1 MNDTARS
8 FLFAQANR
16 QADSRHTPRLGALIG
31 ICCSALW
38 AVQAGAQTGIYTCV
52 DAKGRRITSDR
63 PIVECLDREQ
73 RELNPSGSVRRVIT
87 PAPTAAE
94 RAQREAEKKA
104 EAEQQNRATED
115 KRKERLLASRYPN
128 QAAHD
133 KARTEALDQL
143 EAQVALAQQQMAA
156 LEQQRR
162 AIDEELE
169 FYKREPS
176 KAPPLLKRQLEENAQ
191 QRSTQSM
198 QIADLE
204 REKARVNTRFDDE
217 LTQLRRLWGNKA
229 P

>member
-1 MNDTARS
+1 MNDTARA
-8 FLFAQANR
+8 FPTAQASIEAGCGRINSLR
-16 QADSRHTPRLGALIG
+16 FAAGVFGVFWSFA
-31 ICCSALW
+31 
-38 AVQAGAQTGIYTCV
+38 AGAQSSAIYTCV
-52 DAKGRRITSDR
+52 DGKGRRITSDR

-73 RELNPSGSVRRVIT
+73 RELNPSGSVKRVIT
-87 PAPTAAE
+87 PIPTAAE
-94 RAQREAEKKA
+94 RAQQEAEKKA
-104 EAEQQNRATED
+104 EAERQSRATED

-133 KARTEALDQL
+133 KARA
-143 EAQVALAQQQMAA
+143 EAQEQLNGQIALAQQHMAA

-169 FYKREPS
+169 FYKRDPG
-176 KAPPLLKRQLEENAQ
+176 KAPPQLKRRLEENAQ

-204 REKARVNTRFDDE
+204 REKERINTRFDEE
-217 LTQLRRLWGNKA
+217 LTQLRRIWGDKA

>member
-1 MNDTARS
+1 MNDHARAFVS
-8 FLFAQANR
+8 AQATG
-16 QADSRHTPRLGALIG
+16 HLGRVCVGSLRTAAG
-31 ICCSALW
+31 IFGVFWGLSA
-38 AVQAGAQTGIYTCV
+38 VAQTAIYTCV

-63 PIVECLDREQ
+63 PIAECMDREQ
-73 RELNPSGSVRRVIT
+73 RELNPSGSVKRVII
-87 PAPTAAE
+87 PIPTAAE
-94 RAQREAEKKA
+94 RAQQEAEKKA
-104 EAEQQNRATED
+104 EAERQNRATED

-133 KARTEALDQL
+133 KARA
-143 EAQVALAQQQMAA
+143 EAQEQLNGQIALAQQHMTA

-169 FYKREPS
+169 FYKRDPG
-176 KAPPLLKRQLEENAQ
+176 KAPPQLKRRLEENAQ

-204 REKARVNTRFDDE
+204 REKERINTRFDEE
-217 LTQLRRLWGNKA
+217 LTQLRRIWGDKA